1 MNDEN
6 RSLMDYMSYFFDE
19 VSNLDFGDL
28 FPIVGDSVLT
38 TFVLFFL
45 AGWILSICVSLGRR
59 GWK

>member
-1 MNDEN
+1 MTDEN
-6 RSLMDYMSYFFDE
+6 RSLMDYMYYLLE
-19 VSNLDFGDL
+19 EASNLDFGDL
-28 FPIVGDSVLT
+28 FPIVADSVLT